1 MIVSVWRND
10 MRKLLASALIGL
22 TLFSSSVYAGEWQ
35 RHHHAPR
42 HHNHHYNG
50 GNNNWVAPLVGG
62 LIIGGLIMN
71 SQQGYYQQSYR
82 YQPVCQ
88 NVFMGSYWNG
98 WRWVNQYQ
106 VICD

>member
-1 MIVSVWRND
+1 
-10 MRKLLASALIGL
+10 MRKLAIALAAVIGM
-22 TLFSSSVYAGEWQ
+22 TTAAQADWNGH
-35 RHHHAPR
+35 RHHQPR
-42 HHNHHYNG
+42 HYHNG
-50 GNNNWVAPLVGG
+50 GGDAGAALFGGLVGG
-62 LIIGGLIMN
+62 LIIGGMLSN
-71 SQQGYYQQSYR
+71 SQQGYYNEPPYGYVPAYRR